1 MTVKNGAGTTQT
13 KTNVMSSMTD
23 VTPDANK
30 VYRFDG
36 AGTLYTHFTPEGAL
50 AVEAA
55 KKLEFIP
62 GRTYTKAEID
72 NAFPAAVVSS
82 FTPSTGLAAAGGT
95 TITVKGQYL
104 TGVTGVT
111 VGGTAGTS
119 VTVVDENTFTFVT
132 PAKAAGTYTVVVTDD
147 SGTVTAT
154 NALTFV

>member
-1 MTVKNGAGTTQT
+1 MTIKNAGGSIQT
-13 KTNVMSSMTD
+13 KTSVMSSMTD
-23 VTPDANK
+23 VTPDENK

-36 AGTLYTHFTPEGAL
+36 AGRLDRAFTPEGVS
-50 AVEAA
+50 AVEGA
-55 KKLEFIP
+55 KSIAFVP
-62 GRTYTKAEID
+62 GRLYTKKQID
-72 NAFPAAVVSS
+72 SMFPAAVVSS
-82 FTPSTGLAAAGGT
+82 FTPNTALATAGGT

-119 VTVVDENTFTFVT
+119 VTVVDEKTFTFVT

-154 NALTFV
+154 NALTFA